1 MSCTSFE
8 VLIEDNIK
16 GLAVMCI
23 MNILKNPE
31 RKDLYFDNIDLVVKS
46 TNDTLNLFKKMKE
59 RDMNF
64 IGDLQQEN
72 LELEKKIKEAQGQK

>member
-1 MSCTSFE
+1 MSCTSLEFA
-8 VLIEDNIK
+8 IEDNIK
-16 GLAVMCI
+16 DLAVMCI

-46 TNDTLNLFKKMKE
+46 TNDTLNLLKKMKE

-64 IGDLQQEN
+64 IRDLQQEN
-72 LELEKKIKEAQGQK
+72 LELEKKIKEAQEQK

>member
-1 MSCTSFE
+1 MDCTSFE
-8 VLIEDNIK
+8 VVIEDNIK

-23 MNILKNPE
+23 ASILKNPE
-31 RKDLYFDNIDLVVKS
+31 RKDLYFNNIDLVVKS

-64 IGDLQQEN
+64 IGDLQQKN
-72 LELEKKIKEAQGQK
+72 LELEKKIKDAQEQK